1 MAEELCVL
9 QLHAVVEVL
18 EQDGGETSRS
28 AAGHPLRPFKAPRA
42 PHHVEPVLKSVLL
55 GFSAMFGVRCG
66 DLSFWCSRDCEVCV
80 SLSPPPPGASTLSSE
95 AHPVIYRWRGCC
107 VYTDD
112 AGWIRGG
119 CVDFGCM
126 THF

>member
-28 AAGHPLRPFKAPRA
+28 AAGHRLRPFKAPRA

-80 SLSPPPPGASTLSSE
+80 SLSPPPRAPPHSPVRHTRSFIDGVAAVSTQTMRDGFGVVASTSV
-95 AHPVIYRWRGCC
+95 A
-107 VYTDD
+107 
-112 AGWIRGG
+112 
-119 CVDFGCM
+119 
-126 THF
+126 